1 MVVDYKFGI
10 CGGGGLSN
18 KVISPMT
25 LLPAKKKTKGSK
37 NVGKSFGNDVG
48 DILPNPAFRLPTF
61 SSIIITTSPKK

>member
-37 NVGKSFGNDVG
+37 KVGKSFGNDVG
-48 DILPNPAFRLPTF
+48 DIL
-61 SSIIITTSPKK
+61 SSIPAPHFFQHYYYNLSKKK